1 MHRSL
6 ERDELT
12 NCQAY
17 NAIQASQLVPL
28 QTSAIGVS
36 LPCALWVSHCLFD
49 GQNQGGV

>member
-28 QTSAIGVS
+28 QTSAISVS
-36 LPCALWVSHCLFD
+36 LPCALWVSHRLFD